1 MAIDR
6 RADGRGTAIETRGAR
21 APSGQGRSPGGSSFG
36 QLRRRVDR
44 TGAGEPAGKC
54 GQIHSP
60 GLADYRDRS
69 CQARHHRSDGV
80 RSRSRS
86 AAGSGTRG
94 VRQVRAWSEGIRG
107 TRRGLGTG
115 DLQGD
120 RGGARRRNFSRQS
133 PGRRSAIHLHPAADT
148 ATGNG
153 TAGDGTHGTMNSNK
167 ATVLIIEDEAAIRH
181 FLRVSLGA
189 ENLKVVEA
197 EDGASGLAAAHRYRP
212 DIYILD
218 LGLPDRDGMEII
230 RELRGWTRNP
240 IIVVTART
248 QEDEKVRALDMG
260 ADDYLTKPFGVQ
272 ELKAR
277 IRSALRH
284 LAQPQTPS
292 ASTLVRLG
300 EVQIDLEARRVSRGD
315 EEVRLTPTEFKLL
328 ALLAKSPGR
337 VLTQRALLVE
347 VWGAAYESESH
358 YMRVYL
364 NHMRQKLEPDPS
376 MPKYLMTETGVGYR
390 LVAD

>member
-1 MAIDR
+1 
-6 RADGRGTAIETRGAR
+6 
-21 APSGQGRSPGGSSFG
+21 
-36 QLRRRVDR
+36 
-44 TGAGEPAGKC
+44 
-54 GQIHSP
+54 
-60 GLADYRDRS
+60 
-69 CQARHHRSDGV
+69 
-80 RSRSRS
+80 
-86 AAGSGTRG
+86 
-94 VRQVRAWSEGIRG
+94 
-107 TRRGLGTG
+107 
-115 DLQGD
+115 
-120 RGGARRRNFSRQS
+120 
-133 PGRRSAIHLHPAADT
+133 
-148 ATGNG
+148 
-153 TAGDGTHGTMNSNK
+153 MNSNK

-197 EDGASGLAAAHRYRP
+197 EDGASGLAAANRYRP

-277 IRSALRH
+277 IRAALRH
-284 LAQPQTPS
+284 LARPHTPG
-292 ASTLVRLG
+292 ASPLVRLG
-300 EVQIDLEARRVSRGD
+300 EVQIDLEARRVSRGG
-315 EEVRLTPTEFKLL
+315 EQVRLTPTEFSLL

-347 VWGAAYESESH
+347 VWGVAYERESH
-358 YMRVYL
+358 YLRVYMKQL
-364 NHMRQKLEPDPS
+364 RQKLEPDPS
-376 MPKYLMTETGVGYR
+376 RPRYLITEIGVGYR

>member
-1 MAIDR
+1 
-6 RADGRGTAIETRGAR
+6 
-21 APSGQGRSPGGSSFG
+21 
-36 QLRRRVDR
+36 
-44 TGAGEPAGKC
+44 
-54 GQIHSP
+54 
-60 GLADYRDRS
+60 
-69 CQARHHRSDGV
+69 
-80 RSRSRS
+80 
-86 AAGSGTRG
+86 
-94 VRQVRAWSEGIRG
+94 
-107 TRRGLGTG
+107 
-115 DLQGD
+115 
-120 RGGARRRNFSRQS
+120 
-133 PGRRSAIHLHPAADT
+133 
-148 ATGNG
+148 
-153 TAGDGTHGTMNSNK
+153 MNSNP

-197 EDGASGLAAAHRYRP
+197 EDGASGIAAASRYRP

-240 IIVVTART
+240 IIVVTARS
-248 QEDEKVRALDMG
+248 QEGEKVRALDLG

-277 IRSALRH
+277 IRAALRH
-284 LAQPQTPS
+284 LAQPQTPG
-292 ASTLVRLG
+292 ASPLVRLG
-300 EVQIDLEARRVSRGD
+300 AVQIDLEARRVSRGD

-347 VWGAAYESESH
+347 VWGVAYERETH
-358 YMRVYL
+358 YLRVYMKQL
-364 NHMRQKLEPDPS
+364 RQKLEPDPS
-376 MPKYLMTETGVGYR
+376 MPRYLITETGVGYR

>member
-1 MAIDR
+1 
-6 RADGRGTAIETRGAR
+6 
-21 APSGQGRSPGGSSFG
+21 
-36 QLRRRVDR
+36 
-44 TGAGEPAGKC
+44 
-54 GQIHSP
+54 
-60 GLADYRDRS
+60 
-69 CQARHHRSDGV
+69 
-80 RSRSRS
+80 
-86 AAGSGTRG
+86 
-94 VRQVRAWSEGIRG
+94 
-107 TRRGLGTG
+107 
-115 DLQGD
+115 
-120 RGGARRRNFSRQS
+120 
-133 PGRRSAIHLHPAADT
+133 
-148 ATGNG
+148 
-153 TAGDGTHGTMNSNK
+153 MNTNK

-197 EDGASGLAAAHRYRP
+197 EDGASGLAAANRYRP

-277 IRSALRH
+277 IRAALRH
-284 LAQPQTPS
+284 LARPHTPG
-292 ASTLVRLG
+292 ASPLVRLG
-300 EVQIDLEARRVSRGD
+300 EVQIDLEARRVSRGG
-315 EEVRLTPTEFKLL
+315 EQVRLTPTEFSLL

-347 VWGAAYESESH
+347 VWGVAYERESH
-358 YMRVYL
+358 YLRVYMKQL
-364 NHMRQKLEPDPS
+364 RQKLEPDPS
-376 MPKYLMTETGVGYR
+376 RPRYLITEIGVGYR

>member
-1 MAIDR
+1 
-6 RADGRGTAIETRGAR
+6 
-21 APSGQGRSPGGSSFG
+21 
-36 QLRRRVDR
+36 
-44 TGAGEPAGKC
+44 
-54 GQIHSP
+54 
-60 GLADYRDRS
+60 
-69 CQARHHRSDGV
+69 
-80 RSRSRS
+80 
-86 AAGSGTRG
+86 
-94 VRQVRAWSEGIRG
+94 
-107 TRRGLGTG
+107 
-115 DLQGD
+115 
-120 RGGARRRNFSRQS
+120 
-133 PGRRSAIHLHPAADT
+133 
-148 ATGNG
+148 
-153 TAGDGTHGTMNSNK
+153 MNSNK

-197 EDGASGLAAAHRYRP
+197 EDGASALAAANRYRP

-277 IRSALRH
+277 IRAALRH
-284 LAQPQTPS
+284 LARPHTPG
-292 ASTLVRLG
+292 ASPLVRLG

-347 VWGAAYESESH
+347 VWGVAYERESH
-358 YMRVYL
+358 YLRVYMKQL
-364 NHMRQKLEPDPS
+364 RQKLEPDPS
-376 MPKYLMTETGVGYR
+376 RPRYLITEIGVGYR